1 VAAIS
6 TVGEISAFACETA
19 RKEGFASKGDIVVVA
34 AGTPVGVSATTN
46 MSKILEVWPA
56 KRRKQP

>member
-6 TVGEISAFACETA
+6 TDGEMSALACETA

-34 AGTPVGVSATTN
+34 AGTPVGVFGITN
-46 MSKILEVWPA
+46 MLKILKVWPA
-56 KRRKQP
+56 KRRKQL